1 METAYEPEQ
10 TDVDAIVDGV
20 LSGTTDALERYHRA
34 GAAQALHA
42 AAAKAFAA
50 ERARTLLALHEEGGL
65 SFQAIADL
73 TLIGTRGRV
82 QQLVERA
89 RKARDGYVV

>member
-1 METAYEPEQ
+1 MTDNAYEPEQ
-10 TDVDAIVDGV
+10 SDVDAIVDGV
-20 LSGTTDALERYHRA
+20 LGGTTDALERYHRA

-42 AAAKAFAA
+42 AVAQEFAA

-65 SFQAIADL
+65 SYQAIADL

-82 QQLVERA
+82 QQLIE
-89 RKARDGYVV
+89 KARSA